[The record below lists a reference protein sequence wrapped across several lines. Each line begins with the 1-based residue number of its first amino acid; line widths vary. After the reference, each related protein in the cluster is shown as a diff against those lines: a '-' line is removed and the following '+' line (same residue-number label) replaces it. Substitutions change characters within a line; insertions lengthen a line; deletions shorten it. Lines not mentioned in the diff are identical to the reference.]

1 MLTVFAHVLLCDLAY
16 GATPSLP
23 RALTIA
29 DRMYDHVALVVVVA
43 AFVLCGGGGGGQS
56 HTDPHGAC

>member
-1 MLTVFAHVLLCDLAY
+1 MLLCDLAD